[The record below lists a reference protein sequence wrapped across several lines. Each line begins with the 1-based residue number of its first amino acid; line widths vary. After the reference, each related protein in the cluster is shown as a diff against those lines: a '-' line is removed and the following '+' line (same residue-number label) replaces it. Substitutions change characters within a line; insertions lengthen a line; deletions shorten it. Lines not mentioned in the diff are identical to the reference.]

1 MQSGADPGQE
11 GIDNPGFTGEDT
23 AAVLIEA
30 FLEKAIRDIDH
41 LMPACDRQGVAER
54 AAEA

>member
-1 MQSGADPGQE
+1 MQSGADSGQE

-23 AAVLIEA
+23 ASFLIEA

-41 LMPACDRQGVAER
+41 LIPTGDRQEVAER
-54 AAEA
+54 TAAA